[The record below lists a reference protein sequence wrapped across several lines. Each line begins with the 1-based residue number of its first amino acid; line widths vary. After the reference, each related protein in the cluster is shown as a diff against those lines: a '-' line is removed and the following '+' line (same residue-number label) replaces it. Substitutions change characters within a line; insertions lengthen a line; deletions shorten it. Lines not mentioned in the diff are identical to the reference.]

1 MAEPVERTL
10 ATLRRKAETA
20 LNESRAK
27 WEIDSLLRR
36 ILELAAPSSEVAIF
50 AHRNL
55 GELHLEEHP
64 WRAALHLRA
73 VLKTSPN
80 DDGVQALMGLSQAL
94 LGNYRA
100 AIASYRRAVRLA
112 PTTPWYRHNLG
123 HLLDVALSRPTEA
136 LPHLRAAHER
146 EPDHAEIVA
155 SLAHCLQN
163 LGQQEQARL
172 LAARA
177 VKLAPRSKS
186 HRQLLAWIEGEDLP
200 SDDEPLRADP
210 RIGTASDEQVEEVTR
225 LLEGALSGE
234 TLARALRLLDN
245 LEGVSSSSSVVAAAL
260 HYASCR
266 LAEKKTRVTQA
277 AVAKQY
283 NVSRSAL
290 SRCYNVIRD
299 RLALVPNDRR
309 F

>member
-1 MAEPVERTL
+1 MADPVERTL
-10 ATLRRKAETA
+10 ASLRRKAEVA

-36 ILELAAPSSEVAIF
+36 ILELATPSSEVAIF

-55 GELHLEEHP
+55 GELHLEENP
-64 WRAALHLRA
+64 WRAALHLRT

-100 AIASYRRAVRLA
+100 AVASYRRAVRLA

-123 HLLDVALSRPTEA
+123 HLLDVALCRPTEA
-136 LPHLRAAHER
+136 LPHLRAAHEH

-163 LGQQEQARL
+163 LGQQEQAKL

-177 VKLAPRSKS
+177 VTLAPRSKA

-200 SDDEPLRADP
+200 SDEADAVSEAPNTDGLTRTHDEVSRLLAAALTGEPLSRAM
-210 RIGTASDEQVEEVTR
+210 
-225 LLEGALSGE
+225 
-234 TLARALRLLDN
+234 RLLDDVH
-245 LEGVSSSSSVVAAAL
+245 GVGSSPPVLAAAL

-266 LAEKKTRVTQA
+266 LVPAETRLSQA
-277 AVAKQY
+277 AVAREY

-290 SRCYNVIRD
+290 SRCYNAIRD
-299 RLALVPNDRR
+299 SLSLVPGDRR